1 MEKLRTNEA
10 MIERAFDVIKKM
22 ILTGVPVQGSFEEIK
37 AKNQAVEE
45 LLEIIEDGIKSKENG
60 E

>member
-1 MEKLRTNEA
+1 MEELKRNEA
-10 MIERAFDVIKKM
+10 TIEQAFDVIKKM
-22 ILTGVPVQGSFEEIK
+22 ILTGVSVQGSFEEIK

-45 LLEIIEDGIKSKENG
+45 LLEIIEDGIKSKNNG

>member
-1 MEKLRTNEA
+1 MTQLDKKEVT
-10 MIERAFDVIKKM
+10 IEQAFDVIKKM
-22 ILTGVPVQGSFEEIK
+22 VLTGVTVQGSFEEIK

>member
-1 MEKLRTNEA
+1 MEQLNKQEVT
-10 MIERAFDVIKKM
+10 IEQAFDVIKKM
-22 ILTGVPVQGSFEEIK
+22 VLTGVTVQGSFEEIK

>member
-1 MEKLRTNEA
+1 MEQLNKQEVT
-10 MIERAFDVIKKM
+10 IEQAFDVIKKM
-22 ILTGVPVQGSFEEIK
+22 VLTGVTVQGSFEEIK
-37 AKNQAVEE
+37 TKNQAVEE

>member
-1 MEKLRTNEA
+1 MEELRTNEA
-10 MIERAFDVIKKM
+10 TIEQAFDVIKKM

>member
-1 MEKLRTNEA
+1 MEEFKTNEA
-10 MIERAFDVIKKM
+10 TIAQAFDVIKKM

>member
-1 MEKLRTNEA
+1 MEELKTNEA
-10 MIERAFDVIKKM
+10 TIEQAFDVIKKM

-45 LLEIIEDGIKSKENG
+45 LLEIIEDGIKSK
-60 E
+60 

>member
-1 MEKLRTNEA
+1 MTQLDKKEVT
-10 MIERAFDVIKKM
+10 IEQAFDVIKKM
-22 ILTGVPVQGSFEEIK
+22 VLTGVTVQGSFEEIK
-37 AKNQAVEE
+37 SKNQAVEE

>member
-1 MEKLRTNEA
+1 MEELKTNEA
-10 MIERAFDVIKKM
+10 TIEQAFDVIKKM
-22 ILTGVPVQGSFEEIK
+22 ILTGVTVQGSFEEIK

>member
-1 MEKLRTNEA
+1 MTQLDKKEVT
-10 MIERAFDVIKKM
+10 IEQAFDVIKKM
-22 ILTGVPVQGSFEEIK
+22 VLTGVTVQGSFEEIK
-37 AKNQAVEE
+37 TKNQAVEE